1 MSSIARFMERRKR
14 EEGISFEK
22 ARSGTAPIYC
32 FPNSFVETAEAAKC
46 LAKIHMD
53 VLPFAGS
60 IFPDCRCRNG
70 LGSQANRGRSAITE
84 WAWHDRI
91 LSVESKFA
99 SAVRGRHSDI
109 FQHFIYAAIQ
119 VEIRSSRG
127 IAQFRLKRLR
137 ECFSGFFVN
146 WIQSCSSH
154 VHSPFEVFL
163 LVMLSGIQPA
173 TMCCRIG

>member
-1 MSSIARFMERRKR
+1 MPSITCFMERRKR

-22 ARSGTAPIYC
+22 ARSGRAPIYR
-32 FPNSFVETAEAAKC
+32 FPYPFVDPAEATKC

-60 IFPDCRCRNG
+60 ISPDRCCRNG
-70 LGSQANRGRSAITE
+70 LGSQANCGRSAKTE

-99 SAVRGRHSDI
+99 SVVRGRHSDI

-127 IAQFRLKRLR
+127 IAQFRLERLR
-137 ECFSGFFVN
+137 ECFRGCFVN
-146 WIQSCSSH
+146 
-154 VHSPFEVFL
+154 
-163 LVMLSGIQPA
+163 
-173 TMCCRIG
+173 

>member
-1 MSSIARFMERRKR
+1 MPSITCFMERRKR

-22 ARSGTAPIYC
+22 ARSGRAPIC
-32 FPNSFVETAEAAKC
+32 RFPNPIVEPAEAAKC

-60 IFPDCRCRNG
+60 ISPDCRCRNG
-70 LGSQANRGRSAITE
+70 LGSQANRGRSAKAE

-99 SAVRGRHSDI
+99 SAVRGGHSDI

-127 IAQFRLKRLR
+127 IAQFRLEGLR

-146 WIQSCSSH
+146 SIQCCSSH
-154 VHSPFEVFL
+154 VQYPFEVF
-163 LVMLSGIQPA
+163 
-173 TMCCRIG
+173 CC

>member
-1 MSSIARFMERRKR
+1 MPSIACFMERRKR

-22 ARSGTAPIYC
+22 ARSRRAPIYR
-32 FPNSFVETAEAAKC
+32 FPNPFVETAEAAKC

-60 IFPDCRCRNG
+60 ISPDRRCRNG
-70 LGSQANRGRSAITE
+70 LGRQANCGRSAKTE

-99 SAVRGRHSDI
+99 SVVRGRHSDI
-109 FQHFIYAAIQ
+109 FQHFIHAAIQ

-127 IAQFRLKRLR
+127 IAQFRLERLR
-137 ECFSGFFVN
+137 ECFSAFFVN
-146 WIQSCSSH
+146 
-154 VHSPFEVFL
+154 
-163 LVMLSGIQPA
+163 
-173 TMCCRIG
+173 